1 MEKLPKQPLFD
12 EYSILLYNAIL
23 LPDQKYGCFRLA
35 CLNMY
40 LHWFFYQE
48 KFCFC
53 IKKFLRQ
60 WQRKYFSLF
69 QFLWKAR
76 YLAKVSFCLSKKSL
90 HLAVLPGISQMES
103 KNWQLRANKKKNPNK
118 PQSKSYHAQTK
129 KVRHK
134 SHKLFSSK
142 PITKDL
148 TESKAD
154 VQFSV
159 FNK

>member
-53 IKKFLRQ
+53 IKK
-60 WQRKYFSLF
+60 
-69 QFLWKAR
+69 
-76 YLAKVSFCLSKKSL
+76 
-90 HLAVLPGISQMES
+90 ISQAMAKKLLFTFPIFMES
-103 KNWQLRANKKKNPNK
+103 
-118 PQSKSYHAQTK
+118 
-129 KVRHK
+129 
-134 SHKLFSSK
+134 
-142 PITKDL
+142 
-148 TESKAD
+148 
-154 VQFSV
+154 
-159 FNK
+159 